1 MAPMKIAVA
10 GATGRVGRHLVD
22 VLEAEGHDVV
32 AMSRSSGV
40 DVVNGDGLA
49 ESLAGVECVIDVSTG
64 PSPDKDAATEFFTA
78 ASRNLHEAG
87 ERAGVRRMVAVSIN
101 GCDRFTGGYNA
112 AKVAH
117 ERAALSGPIPV
128 RLLRAAQFHEF
139 VEQLLAW
146 GTEGDGSYVPKMRT
160 QLVAAQTVAE
170 TLADVATARPRRHPS
185 PARHSRSGSS
195 PSGDEPHR
203 PSHARS
209 ARELG
214 QPALEKAPLD
224 VRVNQLERALVGR
237 TSVVDAIEPAQKLRA
252 RRVQIVV
259 AVELEPLD
267 DTER

>member
-87 ERAGVRRMVAVSIN
+87 ERAGVRRMVAVSII

-146 GTEGDGSYVPKMRT
+146 GTEGDVSYVPKMRT

-170 TLADVATARPRRHPS
+170 TLADVATEPES
-185 PARHSRSGSS
+185 PATGSPGASS
-195 PSGDEPHR
+195 PEIAGPRVEDLVDMAKLLASRRGDALKVEAVSDPDD
-203 PSHARS
+203 PD
-209 ARELG
+209 RELFETHG
-214 QPALEKAPLD
+214 LLPGP
-224 VRVNQLERALVGR
+224 
-237 TSVVDAIEPAQKLRA
+237 DATLAGPTFEEWLIAK
-252 RRVQIVV
+252 RR
-259 AVELEPLD
+259 
-267 DTER
+267 